1 MPSLIDIPELV
12 GFFSYSRD
20 DDQGSRGALSGL
32 RDAIQTELS
41 AQLGRTRTDFRLWQD
56 KSAISLG
63 TLWEKQISQGI
74 KQSVFF
80 IPIVTPRALRSQHCA
95 YEFQAFLARE
105 TELGRDDLVFPILYI
120 PVPALEDEKLWR
132 DDPILRIVATRQY
145 LDWREL
151 RHHDPRSLDV
161 QQKLEWY
168 CRGITNALHKTWIP
182 PISPNPLKRDD
193 LEVAATESQLSADA
207 LRRAEPDEL
216 AGKGETPQPVPRG
229 TKPRAS
235 RRATRSAREAEG
247 INSHLSADAPR
258 PAEQEELAGT
268 KERSRE
274 QAAEQRAWH
283 ELALAAVKPRVRAL
297 VAAALAI
304 VLIGGSIVA
313 WLALGPS
320 GNTKSRIAATAPTPT
335 LAPLPTPAAPTQISS
350 ATSTNASTPPLAPV
364 APAHVPP
371 TASGPAPDEVAW
383 LLIQDI
389 NDAAALRRFVAQF
402 PDSARRKDAEEHL
415 ASLLAAQTAWNA
427 VKDSKDP
434 DQLRQFIQQ
443 FPDSA
448 QRNEAQARLD
458 SLLAAQTAW
467 NSVKDSTDADNLR
480 QFIQQF
486 PNSVERLVAEQRIA
500 SLEAVPQKPTVTPSP
515 DLHELARSLQLELQR
530 VGCFKGTVN
539 GQFDEDTKSAWHRFM
554 KLASITMSDDVSTGT
569 IDAVRGITKRI
580 CPLDCPRGQHA
591 EKETCVANAPP
602 EHDAKPRRSAE
613 APPEHD
619 AKPRSRSAKAPSAN
633 RTAPLMD
640 RATAPPPNRPLPSIP
655 LSIGIGG
662 GHGGFSIGIG
672 P

>member
-20 DDQGSRGALSGL
+20 DDQGSRGALSAL

-74 KQSVFF
+74 NQSVFF
-80 IPIVTPRALRSQHCA
+80 IPIITPRALRSQHCA
-95 YEFQAFLARE
+95 YEFQSFLARE
-105 TELGRDDLVFPILYI
+105 SELGRDDLVFPILYI

-132 DDPILRIVATRQY
+132 DEPILRIVAARQY
-145 LDWREL
+145 LDWRDL
-151 RHHDPRSLDV
+151 RHHDPRSIEV

-168 CRGITNALHKTWIP
+168 CRGITNALHKTWSP
-182 PISPNPLKRDD
+182 PLLPDPVKRDE
-193 LEVAATESQLSADA
+193 LEAAGIKSHISADA
-207 LRRAEPDEL
+207 ARPAEPDEL
-216 AGKGETPQPVPRG
+216 AGKGETPQPVPRV

-247 INSHLSADAPR
+247 TSAQLSADAPR
-258 PAEQEELAGT
+258 PAEPDELAGKGET
-268 KERSRE
+268 PQPEERSRE
-274 QAAEQRAWH
+274 QPVRLEPV
-283 ELALAAVKPRVRAL
+283 LAVVKSRVGVL
-297 VAAALAI
+297 VGAALAI
-304 VLIGGSIVA
+304 VLIGGSVTT
-313 WLALGPS
+313 WLTLGPS
-320 GNTKSRIAATAPTPT
+320 ANTKSRIAATTPSPT
-335 LAPLPTPAAPTQISS
+335 LAPLPNVGTPAVPTQISS
-350 ATSTNASTPPLAPV
+350 ATITNAAPPPLALP
-364 APAHVPP
+364 APVPP

-383 LLIQDI
+383 MLIQDT

-402 PDSARRKDAEEHL
+402 PDSARRKDAEGHL
-415 ASLLAAQTAWNA
+415 AALLAAQTAWNS

-434 DQLRQFIQQ
+434 DQLRQFIRQ
-443 FPDSA
+443 FPDSL
-448 QRNEAQARLD
+448 QRDDAQARLD
-458 SLLAAQTAW
+458 SVLAAQDAW
-467 NSVKDSTDADNLR
+467 NSVRDSKDPDKLR
-480 QFIQQF
+480 QFVLQF
-486 PNSVERLVAEQRIA
+486 PDSLERLVAEQKIA
-500 SLEAVPQKPTVTPSP
+500 SLEAVPQKPTVMPPP
-515 DLHELARSLQLELQR
+515 DSHELTRSLQFELQR

-539 GQFDEDTKSAWHRFM
+539 GQFDEDTKTAWHRFM

-602 EHDAKPRRSAE
+602 EHDAKPRRSA
-613 APPEHD
+613 
-619 AKPRSRSAKAPSAN
+619 KAPSAN
-633 RTAPLMD
+633 RTTAPVA
-640 RATAPPPNRPLPSIP
+640 RAAAPPPDRPLLPSIP

-662 GHGGFSIGIG
+662 GHGGIGIGIG